1 MKMKAMILAAVAVL
15 SMCWNGSSFAADQLL
30 VHDFDL
36 GEKPSENAYDFG
48 AWNKDPNDTTQGCT
62 ESFETAERFGD
73 KGMSL
78 RLDYDV
84 DSPAPAYNGMWMKLK
99 ELDLSK
105 YKFLNFYIKG
115 DPQKGFSKVIKLEL
129 KNPNEVGKN
138 LYTEVTGEWKLAKIP
153 LSEFRGLKDLTK
165 ATEFVMVFDDMNTKP
180 KTGTIYVDNIF
191 FSAE

>member
-1 MKMKAMILAAVAVL
+1 MNMKKAVLGAVAVL
-15 SMCWNGSSFAADQLL
+15 SVCFSGSLFADQLL

-36 GEKPSENAYDFG
+36 GEKPSDNAYDFG

-62 ESFETAERFGD
+62 ESFETVEKFGD

-115 DPQKGFSKVIKLEL
+115 DTQKGFTKVVKLEL
-129 KNPNEVGKN
+129 KNGSEVGKN
-138 LYTEVTGEWKLAKIP
+138 LFSGITNEWKPAKIA

-165 ATEFVMVFDDMNTKP
+165 ATELVIVFDDMNSKP

-191 FSAE
+191 FSTE